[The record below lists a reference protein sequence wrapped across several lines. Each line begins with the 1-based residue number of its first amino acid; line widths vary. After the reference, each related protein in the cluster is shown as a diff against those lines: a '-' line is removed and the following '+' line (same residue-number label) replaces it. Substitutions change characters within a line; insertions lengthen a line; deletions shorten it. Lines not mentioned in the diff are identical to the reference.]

1 MTDFDNTNSGAIF
14 KNDNKESERHPDY
27 KGSLNV
33 GGVDHWVSSWIKVSK
48 AGKTYMSLSVKPK
61 DERQEREQSS
71 SAEVVRGDTRMLV
84 QPKPRPAAS
93 TRPFASPP
101 RGDFRDMD
109 DDVPF

>member
-1 MTDFDNTNSGAIF
+1 MSEYDNTNSGALF

-48 AGKTYMSLSVKPK
+48 SGQRYMSLSVKPK
-61 DERQEREQSS
+61 DEREQSS
-71 SAEVVRGDTRMLV
+71 SAEVVRGDTI
-84 QPKPRPAAS
+84 QPRPAAS

-101 RGDFRDMD
+101 RGDFRDMED
-109 DDVPF
+109 DLPF